1 MENEALRLKGGS
13 DSLHIFDKSKWS
25 EIKSTTQTYFQLL
38 ENNADTNLSLP
49 VSLEREVQ
57 KWVKRREG

>member
-1 MENEALRLKGGS
+1 MENEALREEATHSTFLTNQNGPKLKS
-13 DSLHIFDKSKWS
+13 S
-25 EIKSTTQTYFQLL
+25 TQTYYFQLL